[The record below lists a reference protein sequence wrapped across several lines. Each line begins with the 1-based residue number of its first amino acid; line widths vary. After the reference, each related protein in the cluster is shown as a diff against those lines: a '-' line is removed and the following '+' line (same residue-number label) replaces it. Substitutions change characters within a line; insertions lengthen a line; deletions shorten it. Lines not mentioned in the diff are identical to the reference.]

1 MIYDI
6 FKVGVYRTNLNL
18 DIDAIFNY
26 SNNLEKIYKESCANK
41 SNRGGFQTP
50 NLPTGFDSPIIK
62 SNRGGFHS
70 ENLEESDDDSN
81 QLLKTLVQNISYHV
95 NVYGKELGYNN
106 LKLDNIWCNIN
117 YYKDYNEI
125 HNHPGGK
132 VSGVY
137 YVKAPK
143 NCGHITFYSP
153 SFREVTQAKLAVNDN
168 HYSSQTWWLP
178 AVENHLYLFPS
189 YITHSVNPNMCEDE
203 ARISYSFN
211 YW

>member
-18 DIDAIFNY
+18 DIDAIFKY
-26 SNNLEKIYKESCANK
+26 SNNLEKIYKDSCANK

-50 NLPTGFDSPIIK
+50 NLPAGFSSPIYK

-70 ENLEESDDDSN
+70 EDLIESDDNSN
-81 QLLKTLVQNISYHV
+81 QVLKTLVENISHHV
-95 NVYGKELGYNN
+95 NIYGKELGYNN

-143 NCGHITFYSP
+143 DCGSITFYSP
-153 SFREVTQAKLAVNDN
+153 SFREVTQAKLAVMIIII
-168 HYSSQTWWLP
+168 
-178 AVENHLYLFPS
+178 HLKLGGYQQ
-189 YITHSVNPNMCEDE
+189 
-203 ARISYSFN
+203 
-211 YW
+211 

>member
-1 MIYDI
+1 M
-6 FKVGVYRTNLNL
+6 T
-18 DIDAIFNY
+18 
-26 SNNLEKIYKESCANK
+26 
-41 SNRGGFQTP
+41 
-50 NLPTGFDSPIIK
+50 
-62 SNRGGFHS
+62 
-70 ENLEESDDDSN
+70 ESDDDSN
-81 QLLKTLVQNISYHV
+81 QLLKTLVENISHHV

-143 NCGHITFYSP
+143 DCGSITFYSP

>member
-1 MIYDI
+1 MYIRI
-6 FKVGVYRTNLNL
+6 FKISLNKDSL
-18 DIDAIFNY
+18 IMRV
-26 SNNLEKIYKESCANK
+26 EKIYKDSCAHK

-50 NLPTGFDSPIIK
+50 NLPAGSHSPIVK

-70 ENLEESDDDSN
+70 DNLTESDDDSN
-81 QLLKTLVQNISYHV
+81 QLLKTLVENISHHV

-143 NCGHITFYSP
+143 DCGSITFYSP